1 MALFEGERMIKR
13 ESRPTNREG
22 ARDWMLSQ
30 VVSIAR
36 QWQVEAPFERCGIGF
51 GGPVDFGEQRMAFS
65 THVGGWNNFR
75 LSEFLSRELG
85 VPALMDNDANA
96 GALAEATFGAGKGHS
111 PLFYM
116 TLSTGIGGGILLS
129 PILALHFGIPIRQ
142 AIGTSLVAVITT
154 SAASS
159 SVHLQRH
166 TTDIRLGMTLELA
179 TAFGAAVTAY
189 LVGYFNRNALEG
201 IFAGFL
207 LYSSVTILL
216 RRGKVKDQE
225 EAPANNNGETVIPP
239 YEPQRYPLGLAAS
252 LVAGGLSGLLGIGG
266 GPIKV
271 PVMYIFMN
279 VPLMVATATSNFMI
293 GVTAA
298 ASAVVYY
305 RRGDILVEIAAPL
318 AVGVFLGSLLGARL
332 APRIQ
337 TKFVVYLLVGIM
349 LYLAGHLCVHLFMG
363 VAT

>member
-1 MALFEGERMIKR
+1 L
-13 ESRPTNREG
+13 
-22 ARDWMLSQ
+22 L
-30 VVSIAR
+30 
-36 QWQVEAPFERCGIGF
+36 
-51 GGPVDFGEQRMAFS
+51 
-65 THVGGWNNFR
+65 
-75 LSEFLSRELG
+75 
-85 VPALMDNDANA
+85 
-96 GALAEATFGAGKGHS
+96 GAL
-111 PLFYM
+111 
-116 TLSTGIGGGILLS
+116 TGIGGGVLLT
-129 PILALHFGIPIRQ
+129 PVLALHFGIPIRQ

-201 IFAGFL
+201 LFAGFL
-207 LYSSVTILL
+207 LYSATTILAK
-216 RRGKVKDQE
+216 GGQVKPGDE
-225 EAPANNNGETVIPP
+225 SSPAINGETVIPP
-239 YEPQRYPLGLAAS
+239 YEPKRYPLGLAAS
-252 LVAGGLSGLLGIGG
+252 LVAGALSGLLGIGG

-298 ASAVVYY
+298 ASAIVYY
-305 RRGDILVEIAAPL
+305 RRGDILVEFAAPL

-332 APRIQ
+332 APRIH
-337 TKFVVYLLVGIM
+337 TKVVVYLLVGVM
-349 LYLAGHLCVHLFMG
+349 LYLAGHLLIHLLRG
-363 VAT
+363 WL

>member
-1 MALFEGERMIKR
+1 LVTVLLMI
-13 ESRPTNREG
+13 
-22 ARDWMLSQ
+22 L
-30 VVSIAR
+30 
-36 QWQVEAPFERCGIGF
+36 GF
-51 GGPVDFGEQRMAFS
+51 FAG
-65 THVGGWNNFR
+65 
-75 LSEFLSRELG
+75 LL
-85 VPALMDNDANA
+85 
-96 GALAEATFGAGKGHS
+96 GAL
-111 PLFYM
+111 
-116 TLSTGIGGGILLS
+116 TGIGGGVLLT
-129 PILALHFGIPIRQ
+129 PILALYFGIPIRE

-201 IFAGFL
+201 LFAAFL
-207 LYSSVTILL
+207 LYSSITILTKG
-216 RRGKVKDQE
+216 GKFRQE
-225 EAPANNNGETVIPP
+225 DESSPALNGEVVIPP
-239 YEPQRYPLGLAAS
+239 YEPKRYPLGMGAS

-271 PVMYIFMN
+271 PVMYLFMN

-298 ASAVVYY
+298 ASAIVYY
-305 RRGDILVEIAAPL
+305 RRGDILVEYAAPM

-332 APRIQ
+332 APRLH
-337 TKFVVYLLVGIM
+337 TKVVVYLLVGVM
-349 LYLAGHLCVHLFMG
+349 LYLAGHLSIHLLRG
-363 VAT
+363 WL